1 MNKPPEVSLLVRL
14 EGRESFLPRSEP
26 KDRIKIAVPRG
37 TAILMRYF
45 VIKIE
50 AKFGENVIKPNR
62 METEVIESFSRTQ
75 ERIAR

>member
-1 MNKPPEVSLLVRL
+1 MVRL

-37 TAILMRYF
+37 TDILMRYF

-50 AKFGENVIKPNR
+50 AKLGENVIKPNR
-62 METEVIESFSRTQ
+62 METEVIESFSPTQ

>member
-1 MNKPPEVSLLVRL
+1 MPVLKEWTVNALRARYLRPEVSLLVRL

-37 TAILMRYF
+37 TVILMRYF

-50 AKFGENVIKPNR
+50 GKLGKNDVIKPNR
-62 METEVIESFSRTQ
+62 MG
-75 ERIAR
+75 